1 MKIYHVTYA
10 LLGLVVAT
18 GTASMTT
25 LKNNVAKA
33 TVQQADAVAKWRK
46 EDDERKKKFPVA
58 DFDEPE
64 VTDAKKRAVLKQKQL
79 RYNKLG
85 LVTQHPTAND
95 GGGEFQ
101 PEGMFNF
108 PALPVDESDV
118 VVFGQVRDAQ
128 AHLSEDKSSVFSEF
142 TIQVEQAYKSAPGLS
157 SQITVER
164 IGGFVKY
171 PNGRKL
177 HYGLSGTG
185 MPEVGSK
192 YFLFLKAI
200 PKEES
205 FTILTGY
212 QLGEQGISPLDS
224 AHLFEIYR
232 GFKEADFLA
241 ALTEALSKTAK
252 P

>member
-18 GTASMTT
+18 GTASITT
-25 LKNNVAKA
+25 VRNKVSKTA
-33 TVQQADAVAKWRK
+33 VQQRDAVTKWRK

-64 VTDAKKRAVLKQKQL
+64 LTDAKKRAVLKQKQL

-85 LVTQHPTAND
+85 LVTKHPTAND
-95 GGGEFQ
+95 GGGEFH

-118 VVFGQVRDAQ
+118 VVFAEVRDAH
-128 AHLSEDKSSVFSEF
+128 AHLSEDKSNVFSEF
-142 TIQVEQAYKSAPGLS
+142 TIQVEQAYKNAPGLG

-171 PNGRKL
+171 PDGRKL

-200 PKEES
+200 PKEDS
-205 FTILTGY
+205 YTILTGY

-224 AHLFEIYR
+224 AHVFETYH

-241 ALTEALSKTAK
+241 ALAQALAKTGK

>member
-10 LLGLVVAT
+10 LLCLVVAT
-18 GTASMTT
+18 GTASITT
-25 LKNNVAKA
+25 VKN
-33 TVQQADAVAKWRK
+33 TVSKTAVPQGDAVAKWRK

-64 VTDAKKRAVLKQKQL
+64 LTDAKKRAVLKQKQL

-85 LVTQHPTAND
+85 LVTKHPTAND
-95 GGGEFQ
+95 GGGEFH

-118 VVFGQVRDAQ
+118 VVFGEVRDAQ
-128 AHLSEDKSSVFSEF
+128 AHLSADKSNVFSEF
-142 TIQVEQAYKSAPGLS
+142 TIQVQQAYKNAPGLG

-171 PNGRKL
+171 PGGRKL

-200 PKEES
+200 PKEDS
-205 FTILTGY
+205 YTILTGY
-212 QLGEQGISPLDS
+212 QLGDQGISPLDS
-224 AHLFEIYR
+224 AHLFETYR

-241 ALTEALSKTAK
+241 ALAQAFSKTAK